1 MWWREAPR
9 VDEALRKV
17 VHEAGSADE
26 IGLIHGLIAPIVWRR
41 RRRRR
46 RLVFFKS
53 REAHRRGGR

>member
-46 RLVFFKS
+46 LVFFKS

>member
-26 IGLIHGLIAPIVWRR
+26 IGLIHGFIAPIFW